1 MAEPICNT
9 WSYWITQKI
18 QEGYSWED
26 VKHLCVAPEHAEATF
41 NRLQTE
47 NVFLPPNLQFSD
59 WPAYIERHN
68 RASRA
73 DTLVAIFD
81 RSAEHRAQMKEWLLR
96 HSMRRS
102 TDLDRLWFYEDAL
115 SKVERYA
122 TGFQIAFISLDDPD
136 GTAIGF
142 RLYECNPDCIICY
155 YADAPRELTPLLH
168 SRPYDFFLWHEGE
181 AGFIDKLDNMLFQ
194 VVNAKNMF
202 CYETK
207 KLLCCYPVKNLLYFQ
222 SDLKHIHIKTVVGND
237 TDLYAKLA
245 DIETSLAQQ
254 GLLNQFI
261 RVHKSFLVN
270 KQLIQHIN
278 KQNHTATLVTNE
290 QVPISD
296 AYYKTIIRALGQREA
311 FLPF

>member
-1 MAEPICNT
+1 MAEPIRNT
-9 WSYWITQKI
+9 WSCWITQKI

-26 VKHLCVAPEHAEATF
+26 VKHLCVTADLAEATF

-47 NVFLPPNLQFSD
+47 NGFLPQNLQFSD
-59 WPAYIERHN
+59 WPSYVERQN
-68 RASRA
+68 RASRV
-73 DTLVAIFD
+73 DTLIAVFD
-81 RSAEHRAQMKEWLLR
+81 CSAEHRVQLKEWLLR
-96 HSMRRS
+96 YSMQRS

-115 SKVERYA
+115 NKVERYA
-122 TGFQIAFISLDDPD
+122 MGFHAALISLDDPD
-136 GTAIGF
+136 GPVIGH

-155 YADAPRELTPLLH
+155 YAEGPRELVPLLH
-168 SRPYDFFLWHEGE
+168 SRPYDFFLWNEGE
-181 AGFIDKLDNMLFQ
+181 AGFASKLDDMLFQ
-194 VVNAKNMF
+194 VVNAKNVF

-222 SDLKHIHIKTVVGND
+222 SDLKYVHIKTVVGND

-245 DIETSLAQQ
+245 DVETSLARQ

-270 KQLIQHIN
+270 RQLIQRIN

-290 QVPISD
+290 QVPVSD
-296 AYYKTIIRALGQREA
+296 AYYKTVIGMLSCR
-311 FLPF
+311 